1 MKATRLIRRS
11 LAALLVGWLTRGA
24 ALASDRLGGDIAE
37 ILAAGHAGPKGVF
50 EQLAATGAT

>member
-24 ALASDRLGGDIAE
+24 ALASDRLEGDIAE
-37 ILAAGHAGPKGVF
+37 ILAAGHA
-50 EQLAATGAT
+50 